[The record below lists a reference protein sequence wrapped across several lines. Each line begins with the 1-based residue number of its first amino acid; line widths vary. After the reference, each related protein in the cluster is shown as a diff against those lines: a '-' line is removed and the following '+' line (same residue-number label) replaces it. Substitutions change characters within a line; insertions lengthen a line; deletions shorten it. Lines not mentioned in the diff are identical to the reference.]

1 MRRQDS
7 AGRRVGR
14 TVSIQVKRYISLIL
28 LVLVAST
35 AWTLTAYIWRDR
47 TIRLLGMQGT
57 DTLFSAARGE
67 RILSIKVAPERKL
80 GSLEFRFRCLIER
93 SLDEVPI
100 SLDRAETTDE
110 LIEACRPVSD
120 RLDYFATMGAA
131 EYAII
136 HEVTPENLKGHRLV
150 FIDFGRIYASLFSP
164 EHGNESLTT
173 FAFLLNGT
181 DHLVGY
187 FEGYSEIMVMRG
199 TLGRLLGRGE
209 ILDLVRV
216 ESGSERVD
224 YVPTPGPD
232 EFSLDDLPAWGQ
244 IAFKEVTSD
253 QYGVTIVVREGMVG
267 SERLLFAVE
276 TFADGNWFEESSG
289 YWVIKTGRI

>member
-1 MRRQDS
+1 M
-7 AGRRVGR
+7 
-14 TVSIQVKRYISLIL
+14 VSIHVKRYISLIL

-67 RILSIKVAPERKL
+67 RILSIRVAPERKL
-80 GSLEFRFRCLIER
+80 GNLEFRFRCLIER

-100 SLDRAETTDE
+100 NLDRAETTDE

-120 RLDYFATMGAA
+120 RLGYFATMGAA
-131 EYAII
+131 EYAVV
-136 HEVTPENLKGHRLV
+136 HEVDPDNLKGHRLV
-150 FIDFGRIYASLFSP
+150 FIDFGRIYASLLSP

-173 FAFLLNGT
+173 FAFLLNET
-181 DHLVGY
+181 NHLVGY
-187 FEGYSEIMVMRG
+187 FEGYSEILVMRG
-199 TLGRLLGRGE
+199 TMGRLLGRSE

-216 ESGSERVD
+216 ESGTERVD
-224 YVPTPGPD
+224 YVPEPRPG
-232 EFSLDDLPAWGQ
+232 EFPLDDLPVWGQ
-244 IAFKEVTSD
+244 ISFEDVTSD
-253 QYGVTIVVREGMVG
+253 QYGVTIVVKEGMVG

-276 TFADGNWFEESSG
+276 TFADGNWFEEASG
-289 YWVIKTGRI
+289 YWVIKTRRI

>member
-1 MRRQDS
+1 M
-7 AGRRVGR
+7 GR
-14 TVSIQVKRYISLIL
+14 TVSVQVKRYISLIL

-57 DTLFSAARGE
+57 DSLFSAARGE

-120 RLDYFATMGAA
+120 RLAYFATMGAA
-131 EYAII
+131 EYAVI
-136 HEVTPENLKGHRLV
+136 HEVSPENLKGHRLV

-232 EFSLDDLPAWGQ
+232 EFSLDDLPPWGQ
-244 IAFKEVTSD
+244 ITFKEVTSD